1 MTNDILVETGNVA
14 KDYNWGDGTSVNVL
28 NGITCTIRAGDRL
41 ALVGP
46 SGSGKSTLMHILG
59 GLVEPTRGTVNWPA
73 LGIREQ
79 LQPSKVQFVFQSPS
93 LFPALNIARNVA
105 LPMVLAGGFTDSASR
120 AQQMLERFGLA
131 DLAEKLPEEL
141 SGGQAQRVAM
151 ARALVIGPKLVL
163 ADEPTGQLD
172 SSTANLF
179 LETVFEVAKA
189 GGTALLVATHDSDIA
204 GRMDH
209 RWMLDRGALKISQH
223 ELESVS

>member
-1 MTNDILVETGNVA
+1 MTNDILVETWNVA
-14 KDYNWGDGTSVNVL
+14 KDYNMADGTTVNVL
-28 NGITCTIRAGDRL
+28 NGIDCAIHAGDRL

-73 LGIREQ
+73 LGVREQ

-105 LPMVLAGGFTDSASR
+105 LPMVLAGGFTDAATR
-120 AQQMLERFGLA
+120 AHEMLERFGLA

-172 SSTANLF
+172 SSTANSF
-179 LETVFEVAKA
+179 LETVFEVAFTVGA
-189 GGTALLVATHDSDIA
+189 ALLVATHDSEIA
-204 GRMDH
+204 RRMDQ
-209 RWMLDRGALKISQH
+209 RWMLDRGVLKTSQH
-223 ELESVS
+223 KLETVS

>member
-1 MTNDILVETGNVA
+1 MTNDILVETWNVA
-14 KDYNWGDGTSVNVL
+14 KDYKMADGTTVNVL
-28 NGITCTIRAGDRL
+28 NGIDCAIHAGDRL

-73 LGIREQ
+73 LGAREQ

-105 LPMVLAGGFTDSASR
+105 LPMVLAGGFTDTATR
-120 AQQMLERFGLA
+120 AHEMLERFGLA

-151 ARALVIGPKLVL
+151 ARALVISPKLVL

-172 SSTANLF
+172 SSTANSF
-179 LETVFEVAKA
+179 LETVFEVALTVGA
-189 GGTALLVATHDSDIA
+189 ALLVATHDSEIA
-204 GRMDH
+204 RRMDQ
-209 RWMLDRGALKISQH
+209 RWMLDRGVLKTSQH
-223 ELESVS
+223 KLETVS

>member
-14 KDYNWGDGTSVNVL
+14 KDYNLADGTSVNVL
-28 NGITCTIRAGDRL
+28 IGITCTIRAGDRL

-59 GLVEPTRGTVNWPA
+59 GLVEPTRGAVNWPA

-105 LPMVLAGGFTDSASR
+105 LPMVLAGGFTDSGSR

-179 LETVFEVAKA
+179 LETVFEVAQA

-204 GRMDH
+204 GRMDQ
-209 RWMLDRGALKISQH
+209 RWMLDRGVLKTSQH
-223 ELESVS
+223 KLESVS